1 MGMKRISMWLM
12 VGVLWWMGTAQVLA
26 AGGERV
32 PWPVENVGTFYVP
45 AEWKA
50 EKVDFNKTM
59 MDGPKPEDV
68 LKAVPVGAPR
78 EKLSSLNFQVYQV
91 TLNDGAAYHLAWV
104 IFCSDTNKMTPEERE
119 IFLQDITEEQKVR
132 IRRLVSD
139 LNRDSTLKSFTDP
152 KSNITFRLLELTP
165 VEFVKMNRKQAFAA
179 GGRML
184 ITVDKLVFPLYSKG
198 YVFDT
203 RGRMA
208 CAFLVTL
215 DGERAFWDPVLRR
228 VMLSLNRR

>member
-12 VGVLWWMGTAQVLA
+12 AGVLLWLGTVQVLA

-45 AEWKA
+45 AEWQA
-50 EKVDFNKTM
+50 EKIDFNKPVM
-59 MDGPKPEDV
+59 EGPKAEDV

-78 EKLSSLNFQVYQV
+78 DKLESLNFQAYQV
-91 TLNDGAAYHLAWV
+91 TLNDGAAYHLAWL
-104 IFCSDTNKMTPEERE
+104 IFCADTKKMTAGERE
-119 IFLQDITEEQKVR
+119 IFLQDITEEQKTRV
-132 IRRLVSD
+132 RRLVAD
-139 LNRDSTLKSFTDP
+139 LNRNSTLQSFTDP
-152 KSNITFRLLELTP
+152 KSKTTFRLLEVTP
-165 VEFVKMNRKQAFAA
+165 VEFVKMNKKQAFAV
-179 GGRML
+179 GGRVL
-184 ITVDKLVFPLYSKG
+184 ITADKLAFPLYGKG

-208 CAFLVTL
+208 GAFLVTL
-215 DGERAFWDPVLRR
+215 DGERAFWEPVLRR